1 MDDYQNPINVD
12 VPIGGLKQQL
22 SKLLLSVDRVGW
34 QTGSTS
40 GRFDVRRMTRLLTG
54 SERVFKSRV
63 ETDAVTTAVTIV
75 IDLSSSMHGERAE
88 AASQTA
94 WALADAIERVG
105 CMVQV
110 LGFSAGYGHSVVS
123 PKYMR
128 DMAGLPGTSSRATG
142 VESVR
147 NLAGVAKVFKDFS
160 HKLRDRKVLFQ
171 HLNRLVCG
179 NTPDYHVIRTAVQQL
194 SMVPAD
200 RKLCIV
206 ITDGFGDVENMS
218 KLRELSEKLWKVPV
232 VGIGIQTDA
241 RSMAVSY
248 KYFACIQ
255 SVQEL
260 AQGALRAVIAQLDG
274 KKKGAEAP
282 ATA

>member
-1 MDDYQNPINVD
+1 MFNSPEINVD
-12 VPIGGLKQQL
+12 APVGGLKQQL

-34 QTGSTS
+34 QTGATS
-40 GRFDVRRMTRLLTG
+40 GRFDVRRIPRMLTG

-75 IDLSSSMHGERAE
+75 IDLSSSMGGDRII

-94 WALADAIERVG
+94 WCIADAIERVG

-110 LGFSAGYGHSVVS
+110 LGFSSGYGHTMVK

-128 DMAGLPGTSSRATG
+128 GLDGLPGAGSRATG
-142 VESVR
+142 IADLKYS
-147 NLAGVAKVFKDFS
+147 GIAKVLKDFT
-160 HKLRDRKVLFQ
+160 HKLKDRKVLFQ
-171 HLNRLVCG
+171 YMGRLVEG
-179 NTPDYHVIRTAVQQL
+179 STPDYHVIRTAVQQL

-206 ITDGFGDVENMS
+206 ITDGFGDTENMA
-218 KLRELSEKLWKVPV
+218 KMKDLSEKLWQVPV
-232 VGIGIQTDA
+232 VGIGIQTDP
-241 RSMAVSY
+241 RTMGLVY
-248 KYFACIQ
+248 KYFACIE
-255 SVQEL
+255 SVQDL

-274 KKKGAEAP
+274 RGRKAPDAEPVA
-282 ATA
+282 A